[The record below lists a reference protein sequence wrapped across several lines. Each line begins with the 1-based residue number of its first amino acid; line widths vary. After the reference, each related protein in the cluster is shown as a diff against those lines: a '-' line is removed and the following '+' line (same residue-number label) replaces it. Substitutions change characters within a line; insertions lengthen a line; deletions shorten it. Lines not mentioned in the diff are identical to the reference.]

1 MEKTFVTTTSP
12 EKENKLLDEETYQL
26 WRAEGYI
33 GNIKDLKL
41 FGQIVKEEAEKR
53 NETQSE

>member
-1 MEKTFVTTTSP
+1 MLHRKTIANG
-12 EKENKLLDEETYQL
+12 EQLDEDTYEI
-26 WRAEGYI
+26 WRAAGYI
-33 GNIKDLKL
+33 GNVNDYKL

>member
-1 MEKTFVTTTSP
+1 M
-12 EKENKLLDEETYQL
+12 DEDTYEI
-26 WRAEGYI
+26 WRAAGYI
-33 GNIKDLKL
+33 GNVNDYKL